1 MKLDRRIIFMI
12 VALAVVVPLLFPL
25 GLPVAVTDETRAVYE
40 RLERLEQGSVVM
52 LSFDHEA
59 SSLPEVRPLAEA
71 ILNHCFRRNIRVV
84 GLALFAEGAA
94 VGYDILHDLAA
105 RHDKQ
110 YGHDYAY
117 LGYRPQYTAAILGMG
132 ESIREVFPTDY
143 DDTPYDDIPLLR
155 EIRNYGDIGLVVSV
169 ADGSLPTYWVE
180 YAQARYGQEIIA
192 ALTAVMVT
200 AYAPYVD
207 AGQISGV
214 LGGLKGAA
222 EYEILLG
229 RHAAGKRGMDAQS
242 LAHLS
247 IAVMIVIGNVVAFGL
262 RRKNE
267 TTEAGGHSS

>member
-1 MKLDRRIIFMI
+1 MKFDRRIIFII
-12 VALAVVVPLLFPL
+12 VALAVALPLLLPL
-25 GLPVAVTDETRAVYE
+25 GLPVAVTDETRVVYE
-40 RLERLEQGSVVM
+40 RLEQLDSGAVVM

-71 ILNHCFRRNIRVV
+71 MLNHCFRRNIRVV

-94 VGYDILHDLAA
+94 IGYDILHDVAL
-105 RHDKQ
+105 RHDKH
-110 YGHDYAY
+110 YGLDYAY

-132 ESIREVFPTDY
+132 ESIRDVFPADY
-143 DDTPYDDIPLLR
+143 EDTPYDSIPLLS
-155 EIRNYGDIGLVVSV
+155 EVHNYNDIDLVVSV

-200 AYAPYVD
+200 AYTPYVD
-207 AGQISGV
+207 AGQ
-214 LGGLKGAA
+214 LGGILAGLKGAA

-229 RHAAGKRGMDAQS
+229 RPAAGKRGMDAQS

-247 IAVMIVIGNVVAFGL
+247 IAVMIIIGNVIAFATG
-262 RRKNE
+262 RKNKP
-267 TTEAGGHSS
+267 TTGKGQSS